1 MQITY
6 IAGHD
11 NVGRSFLKHIP
22 KYFLDRLC
30 GLSVTSVYVKYC
42 QISCAYCLKALK
54 GVIWIVASRSEPFSK
69 IRHAHWGFPVE
80 NLDSKKPPRRL
91 ALEDYVSLF
100 S

>member
-1 MQITY
+1 MQ
-6 IAGHD
+6 H
-11 NVGRSFLKHIP
+11 LP
-22 KYFLDRLC
+22 KPKFQSKRDC
-30 GLSVTSVYVKYC
+30 HT
-42 QISCAYCLKALK
+42 LK